1 MKIAHEN
8 DVQTNF
14 FWNVLGTLNTRKFSG
29 LKKKKKIAVTYL
41 NDIQNVPSLF
51 LTFISDLQMR
61 GMLSL

>member
-29 LKKKKKIAVTYL
+29 LKKKKNSCHLFKRYSKCPQSVL
-41 NDIQNVPSLF
+41 NVYF
-51 LTFISDLQMR
+51 
-61 GMLSL
+61 

>member
-29 LKKKKKIAVTYL
+29 LKKKKKNSCHLFKRYSKCPQSVP
-41 NDIQNVPSLF
+41 NVYF
-51 LTFISDLQMR
+51 
-61 GMLSL
+61 